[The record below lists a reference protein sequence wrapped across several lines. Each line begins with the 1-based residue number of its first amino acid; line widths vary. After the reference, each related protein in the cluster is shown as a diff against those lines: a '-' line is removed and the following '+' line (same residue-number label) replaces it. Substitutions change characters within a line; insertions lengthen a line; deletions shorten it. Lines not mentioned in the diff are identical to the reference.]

1 MSEKQLTAHDMELLS
16 CAGIYVEP
24 QTLSGPAL
32 VFPISDGEGGE
43 IRVLWQGGAY
53 ESATYTDARKNQLVF
68 SYLKLY
74 DLLFEAACPVHSVL
88 MIGAGGC
95 SYPRYLV
102 AHYPGVSCDALEID
116 PKIVALARSYF
127 FVDEVIRDSNGRL
140 QLQTADGVEYIKS
153 LSTSGNKRYDAI
165 LNDCFSGEV
174 PPAAM
179 MTVEWMSLVAQCLT
193 PGGRYLTNVVSA
205 QVGEDAHQL
214 EALMDAARMVF
225 EQVKVVPLDLEVDPT
240 EPDNLMLVCQRA

>member
-1 MSEKQLTAHDMELLS
+1 MSEKQLTAHDMELLT

-24 QTLSGPAL
+24 QALSGPAL

-53 ESATYTDARKNQLVF
+53 ESATYTDSRKNQLVF
-68 SYLKLY
+68 PYLELY
-74 DLLFEAACPVHSVL
+74 DLLFEADCPVHSVL

-102 AHYPGVSCDALEID
+102 AHYPEVSCDALELD
-116 PKIVALARSYF
+116 PKITALARSYF
-127 FVDEVIRDSNGRL
+127 FVDEAIRESKGRL
-140 QLQTADGVEYIKS
+140 QVQVADGIEYIKS
-153 LSTSGNKRYDAI
+153 LAISGNKRYDAI

-179 MTVEWMSLVAQCLT
+179 MTVEWMSQVAKCLT

-214 EALMDAARMVF
+214 EVLLNAARTVF
-225 EQVKVVPLDLEVDPT
+225 EQVEVVPLDPEADST
-240 EPDNLMLVCQRA
+240 DPDNLMLVCQRA